1 MKNINVLEYMLEL
14 FQQFVQVKQNRTHL
28 QEFLIIFSNEKFR
41 NDAKGQEKSVKFLT
55 ILLYSLR
62 LYKKQSK
69 ELSVVNF
76 LLEYSESNSIQL
88 IKLYLKLHKMIYQYV
103 SR

>member
-1 MKNINVLEYMLEL
+1 M
-14 FQQFVQVKQNRTHL
+14 
-28 QEFLIIFSNEKFR
+28 
-41 NDAKGQEKSVKFLT
+41 KFLT